1 MNILTIG
8 AEPEDID
15 FCFGG
20 ALINAARLG
29 PNDSTNILTGAGKSG
44 DPEQRRDIYESV
56 KVIRARRRGI
66 DNLEDTSLIT
76 RSNHVNHSEFSFDVP
91 IHTEEYYR

>member
-1 MNILTIG
+1 MNILTRG
-8 AEPEDID
+8 ADPEDID
-15 FCFGG
+15 LCCGG
-20 ALINAARLG
+20 ALIKAARVG
-29 PNDSTNILTGAGKSG
+29 PNVSTNALTAAGKSG
-44 DPEQRRDIYESV
+44 DPEQRRGICESV